1 MENDDVMNFIN
12 SLGEEK
18 LEALANFL
26 TDYEMLKGWQKLKQ
40 DEVAKNA
47 GTTQSAISRLER
59 MKGKPAYD
67 LLQRV
72 SKAVNGSLFLTPMGD
87 VTVTLPYDLQERA
100 RKVAEAHNMTVR
112 NWMNR
117 VLRDN
122 IEKAEYVNQNQ
133 QTGGLLSLNE
143 GEYQLRAKPSVELE
157 YSELEMAL

>member
-1 MENDDVMNFIN
+1 MDFLNTI
-12 SLGEEK
+12 GEEK

-100 RKVAEAHNMTVR
+100 RKVAAAQDMTVR
-112 NWMNR
+112 DWMNS
-117 VLRDN
+117 VLREN
-122 IEKAEYVNQNQ
+122 IDKE
-133 QTGGLLSLNE
+133 
-143 GEYQLRAKPSVELE
+143 E
-157 YSELEMAL
+157 YSNQCVPRQEKFPNLS

>member
-1 MENDDVMNFIN
+1 MDFLNTI
-12 SLGEEK
+12 GEEK

-40 DEVAKNA
+40 AEIAKNA

-87 VTVTLPYDLQERA
+87 VTVTLPYDLQEKA
-100 RKVAEAHNMTVR
+100 RKVAAAQDMTVR
-112 NWMNR
+112 DWMNS
-117 VLRDN
+117 VLREN
-122 IEKAEYVNQNQ
+122 VEKAEYSNQ
-133 QTGGLLSLNE
+133 
-143 GEYQLRAKPSVELE
+143 
-157 YSELEMAL
+157 